1 MRAYASL
8 RRSGDFARVHRRG
21 RRHPGRWLVCL
32 IAEGTRATR
41 VGVTVSG
48 EVGGAVVR
56 NRVKRRVK
64 AIFDRYPLGDAPFR
78 DIVIV
83 ARPGAGEAAFSDL
96 VAELE
101 RTFGPLP

>member
-8 RRSGDFARVHRRG
+8 TRRGDFARVHRRG
-21 RRHPGRWLVCL
+21 RRHPGRLLMCL
-32 IAEGTRATR
+32 IAEGARATR
-41 VGVTVSG
+41 VGVTVSS

-56 NRVKRRVK
+56 NRLKRRLK
-64 AIFDRYPLGDAPFR
+64 ALLDRYALGGPPFR

-83 ARPGAGEAAFSDL
+83 ARPGAGDVPFL
-96 VAELE
+96 ELEDEIE